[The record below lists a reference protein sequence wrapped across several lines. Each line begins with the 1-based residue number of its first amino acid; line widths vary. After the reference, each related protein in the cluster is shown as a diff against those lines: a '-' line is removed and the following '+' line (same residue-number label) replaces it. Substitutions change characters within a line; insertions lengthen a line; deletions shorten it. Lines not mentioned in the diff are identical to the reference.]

1 MSLDDSSIQVPP
13 ASPAGESPAQPSASP
28 EGAQTEVAPDLR
40 VPWTWLDLFLLAV
53 LSLVATALI
62 RLLLLGA
69 FAKFGVAPARIQ
81 QSPALFGL
89 FTLVQQL
96 LLIGALLGY
105 LAAQVRVNFRAPF
118 WRTIGW
124 RAFEPGQLSSAMR
137 YFGFIVGG
145 FAIALI
151 VESLSLRFGNKARL
165 PVQALFQ
172 DRRVALALMVMSVLV
187 APVFEETIFRGYI
200 YPVVARSYGVAAG
213 VLGTGLLF
221 GLLHA
226 PQLWGGWLQI
236 GELVAVGILFTYAR
250 AVTRTVLASFLL
262 HVSYNFFVS
271 FGIVLVSPWLRL
283 IAPHR

>member
-1 MSLDDSSIQVPP
+1 MSLDDSSIPIEP
-13 ASPAGESPAQPSASP
+13 ASPASPVATRS
-28 EGAQTEVAPDLR
+28 EIAPDLC

-53 LSLVATALI
+53 LSLVATALF
-62 RLLLLGA
+62 RMLLFGA
-69 FAKFGVAPARIQ
+69 FAQFGIARVQIQ
-81 QSPALFGL
+81 RSPALFGL

-96 LLIGALLGY
+96 LLIGALLAY
-105 LAAQVRVNFRAPF
+105 LAAQLRVSFRAPF

-124 RAFEPGQLSSAMR
+124 RRFETGQVPVALR
-137 YFGFIVGG
+137 YVGFVVFG

-151 VESLSLRFGNKARL
+151 VESVSLRFGNQEKL

-172 DRRVALALMVMSVLV
+172 DQRVALALMVMSVLV
-187 APVFEETIFRGYI
+187 APVYEETIFRGYI
-200 YPVVARSYGVAAG
+200 YPVVARSYGVVVG
-213 VLGTGLLF
+213 VFGTGILF

-236 GELVAVGILFTYAR
+236 CELVAVGIIFTYAR

-271 FGIVLVSPWLRL
+271 FGMVLVSPWLRL
-283 IAPHR
+283 IAPHH

>member
-1 MSLDDSSIQVPP
+1 MSLDDSSIPRQPP
-13 ASPAGESPAQPSASP
+13 ASPVVAR
-28 EGAQTEVAPDLR
+28 TEVAPDLR
-40 VPWTWLDLFLLAV
+40 VPWTWLDLFLLAL
-53 LSLVATALI
+53 LSLVATLLF
-62 RLLLLGA
+62 RLLMFGA
-69 FAKFGVAPARIQ
+69 FARFGIAPAQIQ
-81 QSPALFGL
+81 KSPALFGL
-89 FTLVQQL
+89 FTLVQQM

-105 LAAQVRVNFRAPF
+105 LAAQIRVTFRAPF

-124 RAFEPGQLSSAMR
+124 RAFEPGQVPAAVRTL
-137 YFGFIVGG
+137 GFIVTG

-151 VESLSLRFGNKARL
+151 VESVSLRFGNKARL

-172 DRRVALALMVMSVLV
+172 DRRVALALVVTSVLV
-187 APVFEETIFRGYI
+187 APIFEETIFRGYL
-200 YPVVARSYGVAAG
+200 YPVVARSYGVAVG
-213 VLGTGLLF
+213 VLGTGILF

-236 GELVAVGILFTYAR
+236 CELVAVGIIFSYAR

-271 FGIVLVSPWLRL
+271 FGIVLVAPWLRL